1 MPERPFSL
9 GNCFG
14 WYGFIPRKMRTDWN
28 GCGGRLTSSSDLARR
43 SDPGTLVCAPRIAQ
57 GGVDG
62 PERLRVAEPCL
73 PLDPRVGR
81 GDVDRPSLVLQLRQ
95 RAGGEN
101 VRSRLAEEGG
111 PGADAARVV
120 LVPLGCRL
128 YLGDGHPPALGRV
141 LGRQRHGERAHEQLR
156 LG

>member
-14 WYGFIPRKMRTDWN
+14 SYRFMLRKIRTDWN
-28 GCGGRLTSSSDLARR
+28 GCRGRLAPPSDLARR
-43 SDPGTLVCAPRIAQ
+43 SDPGTLVCARGISQ

-73 PLDPRVGR
+73 PLDPRAGR
-81 GDVDRPSLVLQLRQ
+81 GHVDRPSLVLQLRQ

-111 PGADAARVV
+111 PRADASRAL
-120 LVPLGCRL
+120 LVPLGRGL
-128 YLGDGHPPALGRV
+128 YLGDGHPAALGGV
-141 LGRQRHGERAHEQLR
+141 LGW
-156 LG
+156 